1 MIFWPI
7 PEVYIHKLGYSS
19 VNIRQRDLKL
29 LFLERK
35 LNFALF
41 AVIFWGLYFHNLSQ
55 SLREFFFPC
64 VSSRFFADSALFCL
78 IFFYR
83 LNAQKKWCNQQKV
96 YLFHFCRCITGYG
109 FQPENSSRGSEKEAY
124 SFAKWLGFKGLK
136 SLRDIKPSRILI
148 DCGDTIFFFLMEFDA
163 QCANFIRNMRNQ
175 TLHLRNFFAFKY
187 FLLKFCRIAEYRKAK
202 KLIRFIV

>member
-1 MIFWPI
+1 MLRKNDVTSKKFIF
-7 PEVYIHKLGYSS
+7 STS
-19 VNIRQRDLKL
+19 VDVSQAMVFSQKI
-29 LFLERK
+29 
-35 LNFALF
+35 
-41 AVIFWGLYFHNLSQ
+41 AVG
-55 SLREFFFPC
+55 
-64 VSSRFFADSALFCL
+64 
-78 IFFYR
+78 
-83 LNAQKKWCNQQKV
+83 
-96 YLFHFCRCITGYG
+96 
-109 FQPENSSRGSEKEAY
+109 GSEKEAY